1 MPAKRKSKPRSPD
14 HGALAET
21 IVAIIAENPSMS
33 QESVATDG
41 GLSIKLVN
49 SYARGQGNPTYESLL
64 SLAEGLHVR
73 VGELMSRV
81 DEQKDEGSRRKPA

>member
-1 MPAKRKSKPRSPD
+1 MPAKRKSKPLSPD
-14 HGALAET
+14 NEALAEA
-21 IVAIIAENPSMS
+21 IRGIIAENPAMS

-49 SYARGQGNPTYESLL
+49 SYARGQGNPTYKNLL
-64 SLAEGLHVR
+64 RLAKGLHMR
-73 VGELMSRV
+73 SGELMSRV